1 MSNSSGQI
9 TRTFRVRSDAKRF
22 DLESCVSSGQ
32 MFRWQKL
39 PDGSWLGAEGGNWYR
54 AQQEDSYI
62 DAESNAE
69 PEAFKRLFRLDE
81 DAEEIEREILAR
93 APELEIYMQALQG
106 LRVTHQSDPVE
117 TFFTFLCTPNN
128 NIKRI
133 TQMVGKLAAYGP
145 DMATVE
151 GIKIHRF
158 PEPEIIAA
166 IPEEDLRT
174 AAFGYRAR
182 TIPHLAQQLL
192 QRGGRQWLE
201 QLKKGAYKEAHN
213 ELKAMTGIGPK
224 LADCIA
230 LFGLHHDEA
239 VPVDTHIWQA
249 MVRLYFPEWKD
260 KALTDQRYYQAA
272 DFFRAR
278 LGKHAGWAHQYLFY
292 DNVLNWR
299 NR

>member
-1 MSNSSGQI
+1 MSRLPWANKM
-9 TRTFRVRSDAKRF
+9 TFNLTANPERF
-22 DLESCVSSGQ
+22 DLEFCVSSGQ
-32 MFRWQKL
+32 MFRWRKL
-39 PDGSWLGAEGGNWYR
+39 DDQSWLGIEGDNWYR
-54 AQQEDSYI
+54 VCLGDPSVKV
-62 DAESNAE
+62 ESNSR
-69 PEAFKRLFRLDE
+69 PEAFNSLFRLDE
-81 DAEEIEREILAR
+81 NAEEIERAILAK
-93 APELEIYMQALQG
+93 APELEPYMQSLKG

-145 DMATVE
+145 VMAEVE
-151 GIKIHRF
+151 GIKLHRF
-158 PEPEIIAA
+158 PEPEGIAA
-166 IPEEDLRT
+166 ITEEELRK

-192 QRGGRQWLE
+192 QRGGREWLTH
-201 QLKKGAYKEAHN
+201 LKQAPYTEAHD

-260 KALTDQRYYQAA
+260 KALTEQRYYQAA

-278 LGKHAGWAHQYLFY
+278 LGNLAGWAHQYLFY

-299 NR
+299 LR